1 MGAWEQGGRIGKL
14 KALLAPPPWPHA
26 SQHPPLA
33 ATPCLAA
40 LAAHPARRGI
50 PTGAVRSTVERR
62 GARPGHAPQDGGGEH
77 SEVSYGGKGLGTGE
91 LGRLVETSRKSKDAK
106 GIFWSIYVDHA
117 KPLCAQAPSIL
128 LAGNSPRSG
137 FFRAELGRAR
147 SGSIRLI
154 VPLANK
160 NIEHR
165 MSRYLR

>member
-77 SEVSYGGKGLGTGE
+77 SEVSYGGKGS
-91 LGRLVETSRKSKDAK
+91 GRVSWEGWWRLQESQRTQKVYFGLYMSTMPS
-106 GIFWSIYVDHA
+106 
-117 KPLCAQAPSIL
+117 LCAL
-128 LAGNSPRSG
+128 KHLA
-137 FFRAELGRAR
+137 FC
-147 SGSIRLI
+147 
-154 VPLANK
+154 
-160 NIEHR
+160 
-165 MSRYLR
+165 